1 MTSFGR
7 RAALGLGASCA
18 IPAALQAQPRLLG
31 FPGWLDAWEAV
42 LQRHVDSQ
50 GRVDF
55 AGIAAAP
62 GPLQAVVAEVEAAGP
77 ANQPAAFRSPA
88 DGLAWHLNAYNA
100 TTMLGVVKRGIPEAF
115 GLIGRYQFF
124 ANTAIRVAGGMTTLK
139 IWEDDVIRRL
149 GEERV
154 HFALNCMV
162 RSCPRLPR
170 EAFRPATLE
179 AQLSA
184 ATREFCGSPYQVRP
198 NAATR
203 SVAVSQI
210 FDFFTDDFVP
220 GKASS
225 LTAYINRWRREPIPA
240 DWTLRFFDYDW
251 TINRQPG
258 RAGGNG

>member
-1 MTSFGR
+1 MSGLSR
-7 RAALGLGASCA
+7 RAVFGLGAACTM
-18 IPAALQAQPRLLG
+18 PAVLWAQPQLLG

-42 LQRHVDSQ
+42 LQRHVDAR

-62 GPLQAVVAEVEAAGP
+62 ESLRAVVAEVEAAGP

-88 DGLAWHLNAYNA
+88 DVLAWHINAYNA
-100 TTMLGVVKRGIPEAF
+100 TAMLGVVKRGVPEAL

-124 ANTAIRVAGGMTTLK
+124 ANTAVRVAGGITTLK
-139 IWEDDVIRRL
+139 MWEDDVIRRL

-162 RSCPRLPR
+162 RGCPRLPR

-179 AQLSA
+179 PQLA
-184 ATREFCGSPYQVRP
+184 AAAREFCESPYQVRP
-198 NAATR
+198 DAATR

-210 FDFFTDDFVP
+210 FDFFTADFVP
-220 GKASS
+220 AKASS
-225 LTAYINRWRREPIPA
+225 LTAYINRWRREPVPV